1 MSNYLSR
8 SWNNHLHSQQR
19 KKAKIIHRVIL
30 GMNMK

>member
-8 SWNNHLHSQQR
+8 SRNNHLYFQQR

-30 GMNMK
+30 DMNMK